1 MVEKVTLTINGIQ
14 VQAPKDYTIL
24 KAAREIGIHIP
35 TLCYLEGVNEIGACR
50 VCVVEVER
58 ARALL
63 TACTTP
69 VSEGMVV
76 KTNSKR
82 VREARKMVVEL
93 ILANH
98 NQECLVCDR
107 NGSCELQK
115 LTEELGI
122 KEVSYEGI
130 KRTPTIDDFSP
141 SIVRDTSKCILC
153 GRCIATC
160 KNVQE
165 IGILE
170 FTNRGFNT
178 EVSPAFNSSMTEMP
192 CIYCGQCVNA
202 CPVAALREKSNID
215 DVWEAID
222 NPDLHVIVQSAPAVR
237 AALGECF
244 DNPIG
249 TNVTGKMATA
259 LHMMGFDKVFDTNFA
274 ADLTILEEGTELIGR
289 ITNGGVLPM
298 ITSCSPGWINFAEL
312 NYPELLPHL
321 SSCKSPHQMFGA
333 VMKTHYAKMNN
344 IDPKKIYVVSVMP
357 CTAKKYECKR
367 EEMGRDGYLDVDT
380 VITTREL
387 GKMIKQASIDFNE
400 LAEGE
405 FDEYFGDYSGAAVI
419 FGATGG
425 VMEAALR
432 TVADVLTGKDL
443 EAIEY
448 KAVRGEERI
457 REAEVQIGDLTVKAA
472 VTHSAAG
479 AKKIME
485 MIKAGEADY
494 HFIEIMGCDGG
505 CVNGGGQPHVS
516 ATNRVGIDIRLERAK
531 ALYGEDES
539 LEIRKS
545 HKNPSITRLYEE
557 FLGEPNS
564 HVAHEFLHTHYAGR
578 EKYNIKK

>member
-1 MVEKVTLTINGIQ
+1 MVEKVTLTINGIK

-24 KAAREIGIHIP
+24 KAAREIGVHIP

-76 KTNSKR
+76 KTNTKR
-82 VREARKMVVEL
+82 VRDARKMVVEL

-98 NQECLVCDR
+98 NRECLVCDR

-115 LTEELGI
+115 LTEDLGI
-122 KEVSYEGI
+122 NEVSYEGV
-130 KRTPTIDDFSP
+130 KRTPTIDNFSP

-344 IDPKKIYVVSVMP
+344 IDPKKIFVVSVMP

-432 TVADVLTGKDL
+432 TVADVLTGEDL

>member
-1 MVEKVTLTINGIQ
+1 MVEKVTLTINGIK

-24 KAAREIGIHIP
+24 KAAREIGVHIP

-76 KTNSKR
+76 KTNTKR
-82 VREARKMVVEL
+82 VRDARKMVVEL

-98 NQECLVCDR
+98 NRECLVCDR

-115 LTEELGI
+115 LTEDLGI
-122 KEVSYEGI
+122 NEVSYEGV
-130 KRTPTIDDFSP
+130 KRTPTIDNFSP

-222 NPDLHVIVQSAPAVR
+222 DPELHVIVQSAPAVR

-344 IDPKKIYVVSVMP
+344 IDPKKIFVVSVMP

-387 GKMIKQASIDFNE
+387 GKMIKQASIDFNG
-400 LAEGE
+400 LPEGK

-432 TVADVLTGKDL
+432 TVADVLTGEDL

-472 VTHSAAG
+472 ITHSAAG
-479 AKKIME
+479 ARKLME

-516 ATNRVGIDIRLERAK
+516 ATDRVGIDIRLERAN
-531 ALYGEDES
+531 ALYREDES
-539 LEIRKS
+539 LAIRKS

-564 HVAHEFLHTHYAGR
+564 HTAHEILHTHYAGR
-578 EKYNIKK
+578 NKYNLKK

>member
-1 MVEKVTLTINGIQ
+1 MVEKVTLTINGIE
-14 VQAPKDYTIL
+14 VQAPKGYTIL
-24 KAAREIGIHIP
+24 KAAREIGVHIP

-50 VCVVEVER
+50 VCVVEVEK

-69 VSEGMVV
+69 VAEGMVV
-76 KTNSKR
+76 KTNTKR
-82 VREARKMVVEL
+82 VRDARKMVVEL

-98 NQECLVCDR
+98 NRECLVCER

-130 KRTPTIDDFSP
+130 KRTPTIDEFSP

-215 DVWEAID
+215 EVWEAID
-222 NPDLHVIVQSAPAVR
+222 DPDLHVIVQSAPAVR
-237 AALGECF
+237 AALGELF

-274 ADLTILEEGTELIGR
+274 ADLTILEEGTELLGR
-289 ITNGGVLPM
+289 IKNGGVLPM

-312 NYPELLPHL
+312 NYPDLLDHL

-387 GKMIKQASIDFNE
+387 GKMIKQASVEFNE
-400 LAEGE
+400 LPEGE

-432 TVADVLTGKDL
+432 TVADVLTGEDL
-443 EAIEY
+443 ETVEY

-457 REAEVQIGDLTVKAA
+457 REAEVQIGDITVKAA

-516 ATNRVGIDIRLERAK
+516 ATERVGIDIRMERAK
-531 ALYGEDES
+531 ALYSEDES
-539 LEIRKS
+539 LDIRKS

-557 FLGEPNS
+557 FLEEPNS
-564 HVAHEFLHTHYAGR
+564 HVAHEILHTHYNGR

>member
-1 MVEKVTLTINGIQ
+1 MVEKVTLTINGIE
-14 VQAPKDYTIL
+14 VQAPKGYTIL
-24 KAAREIGIHIP
+24 KAAREIGVHIP

-50 VCVVEVER
+50 VCVVEVEK

-69 VSEGMVV
+69 VAEGMVV
-76 KTNSKR
+76 KTNTKR
-82 VREARKMVVEL
+82 VRDARKMVVEL

-98 NQECLVCDR
+98 NRECLVCER

-130 KRTPTIDDFSP
+130 KRTPTIDEFSP

-215 DVWEAID
+215 EVWEAID
-222 NPDLHVIVQSAPAVR
+222 DPNLHVIVQSAPAVR
-237 AALGECF
+237 AALGELF

-274 ADLTILEEGTELIGR
+274 ADLTILEEGTELLGR
-289 ITNGGVLPM
+289 IKNGGVLPM

-312 NYPELLPHL
+312 NYPDLIDHL

-387 GKMIKQASIDFNE
+387 GKMIKQASIDFNG
-400 LAEGE
+400 LPEGE

-432 TVADVLTGKDL
+432 TVADVLTGEDL
-443 EAIEY
+443 ETVEY

-516 ATNRVGIDIRLERAK
+516 ATERVGIDIRMERAK
-531 ALYGEDES
+531 ALYSEDES
-539 LEIRKS
+539 LDIRKS

-564 HVAHEFLHTHYAGR
+564 HVAHEVLHTHYAGR

>member
-1 MVEKVTLTINGIQ
+1 MEKVTLTINGVE

-69 VSEGMVV
+69 VAEGMVV
-76 KTNSKR
+76 RTNSKR
-82 VREARKMVVEL
+82 VRDARKMVVEL

-98 NQECLVCDR
+98 NRECLVCDR
-107 NGSCELQK
+107 NGTCELQK

-122 KEVSYEGI
+122 KEISYEGA
-130 KRTPTIDDFSP
+130 KRIPTIDNFSP

-178 EVSPAFNSSMTEMP
+178 EVSPAFNSSLTEMP

-222 NPDLHVIVQSAPAVR
+222 NPDLHVVVQSAPAVR
-237 AALGECF
+237 AALGELF

-249 TNVTGKMATA
+249 TNVTPKLATA

-274 ADLTILEEGTELIGR
+274 ADLTILEEGTELLGR
-289 ITNGGVLPM
+289 LKNGGVLPM
-298 ITSCSPGWINFAEL
+298 ITSCSPGWINFAEM
-312 NYPELLPHL
+312 NYPDLLDHL

-333 VMKTHYAKMNN
+333 IMKTHYAEMNN
-344 IDPKKIYVVSVMP
+344 IDPKKMFVVSVMP

-387 GKMIKQASIDFNE
+387 GKMIKQASIDFNNVPD
-400 LAEGE
+400 GV
-405 FDEYFGDYSGAAVI
+405 FDDYFGDYSGAGVI

-432 TVADVLTGKDL
+432 TVADVLTGEDLKD
-443 EAIEY
+443 IDY
-448 KAVRGEERI
+448 TVVRGEERI
-457 REAEVQIGDLTVKAA
+457 REAEVKIGDLTVKAA

-479 AKKIME
+479 ARKIMD
-485 MIKAGEADY
+485 MVRAGEADY

-516 ATNRVGIDIRLERAK
+516 AGDRVGIDIRLERAK
-531 ALYGEDES
+531 ALYSEDAS

-564 HVAHEFLHTHYAGR
+564 HKAHEVLHTHYKGR
-578 EKYNIKK
+578 KKYKK

>member
-1 MVEKVTLTINGIQ
+1 MVEKVTLTINGIE

-50 VCVVEVER
+50 VCVVEVEK

-107 NGSCELQK
+107 NGTCELQK
-115 LTEELGI
+115 LTDELGI
-122 KEVSYEGI
+122 KEVSYVGA
-130 KRTPTIDDFSP
+130 KRTPTIDTFSH

-178 EVSPAFNSSMTEMP
+178 EVSPAFNSSMVEMP

-202 CPVAALREKSNID
+202 CPVAALREKSEID
-215 DVWEAID
+215 VVWEAID

-244 DNPIG
+244 GNPIG
-249 TNVTGKMATA
+249 TNVTAKMATA

-298 ITSCSPGWINFAEL
+298 ITSCSPGWINFAEM
-312 NYPELLPHL
+312 NYPDLLAHL

-333 VMKTHYAKMNN
+333 LMKTHYAKMNN
-344 IDPKKIYVVSVMP
+344 IDPKNIFVVSVMP
-357 CTAKKYECKR
+357 CTAKKTEAKR
-367 EEMGRDGYLDVDT
+367 EEMGRDGYLDVDS

-387 GKMIKQASIDFNE
+387 GKMIKQASIDFNN
-400 LAEGE
+400 LQDGV
-405 FDEYFGDYSGAAVI
+405 FDDYYGDYSGAAVI

-432 TVADVLTGKDL
+432 TVADVLTGQDL
-443 EAIEY
+443 QAIEY

-479 AKKIME
+479 ARKIMD
-485 MIKAGEADY
+485 MIRKGEADY

-516 ATNRVGIDIRLERAK
+516 ASDRIGIDIRLERAK
-531 ALYGEDES
+531 ALYSEDES

-545 HKNPSITRLYEE
+545 HQNPSITRLYEE

-564 HVAHEFLHTHYAGR
+564 HVAHEYLHTHYF
-578 EKYNIKK
+578 EKDKYRVKK

>member
-122 KEVSYEGI
+122 KEVSYEGV
-130 KRTPTIDDFSP
+130 KRTPTIDNFSP

-405 FDEYFGDYSGAAVI
+405 FDEYYGDYSGAGVI

-479 AKKIME
+479 ARKIME

-531 ALYGEDES
+531 ALYSEDES

-564 HVAHEFLHTHYAGR
+564 HVAHEVLHTHYAGR
-578 EKYNIKK
+578 DKYNLKK

>member
-1 MVEKVTLTINGIQ
+1 MVEKVTLTING
-14 VQAPKDYTIL
+14 VEMQAPKDYTIL
-24 KAAREIGIHIP
+24 QAAREIGIHIP

-82 VREARKMVVEL
+82 VRDARKMVVEL

-107 NGSCELQK
+107 NGTCELQK

-122 KEVSYEGI
+122 KEVSYEGA
-130 KRTPTIDDFSP
+130 KRIPTIDNFSP

-178 EVSPAFNSSMTEMP
+178 EVSPAFNSSLTEMP

-237 AALGECF
+237 AALGELF

-249 TNVTGKMATA
+249 TNVTSKLATS

-289 ITNGGVLPM
+289 ITNGGKLPM
-298 ITSCSPGWINFAEL
+298 ITSCSPGWINFAEM
-312 NYPELLPHL
+312 NYPDLLDHL

-333 VMKTHYAKMNN
+333 VMKTHYAQMNN
-344 IDPKKIYVVSVMP
+344 IDPKNIFVVSVMP

-387 GKMIKQASIDFNE
+387 GKMIKQASIDFNNVPD
-400 LAEGE
+400 GV
-405 FDEYFGDYSGAAVI
+405 FDDYFGDYSGAAVI

-432 TVADVLTGKDL
+432 TVADVLTGEDL
-443 EAIEY
+443 EAIDY
-448 KAVRGEERI
+448 KVIRGEERI
-457 REAEVQIGDLTVKAA
+457 REAEVKIGDLTVKAA
-472 VTHSAAG
+472 ITHSAAG
-479 AKKIME
+479 ARKIMD
-485 MIKAGEADY
+485 MIRAGEADY
-494 HFIEIMGCDGG
+494 HFVEIMGCDGG

-516 ATNRVGIDIRLERAK
+516 ASARIGTDIRLERAK
-531 ALYGEDES
+531 ALYSEDAS
-539 LEIRKS
+539 LDIRKS

-564 HVAHEFLHTHYAGR
+564 HIAHEVLHTHYKAR
-578 EKYNIKK
+578 KKYNKEK

>member
-1 MVEKVTLTINGIQ
+1 MVEKVTLTINGIK

-24 KAAREIGIHIP
+24 KAAREIGVHIP

-76 KTNSKR
+76 KTNTKR
-82 VREARKMVVEL
+82 VRDARKMVVEL

-98 NQECLVCDR
+98 NRECLVCDR

-115 LTEELGI
+115 LTEDLGI
-122 KEVSYEGI
+122 NEVSYEGV
-130 KRTPTIDDFSP
+130 KRTPTIDNFSP

-222 NPDLHVIVQSAPAVR
+222 DPELHVIVQSAPAVR

-344 IDPKKIYVVSVMP
+344 IDPKKIFVVSVMP

-387 GKMIKQASIDFNE
+387 GKMIKQASIDFNG
-400 LAEGE
+400 LPEGK

-432 TVADVLTGKDL
+432 TVADVLTGEDL

-472 VTHSAAG
+472 ITHSAAG
-479 AKKIME
+479 ARKLME

-516 ATNRVGIDIRLERAK
+516 ATDRVGIDIRLERAN
-531 ALYGEDES
+531 ALYREDES
-539 LEIRKS
+539 LAIRKS

-564 HVAHEFLHTHYAGR
+564 HTAHEILHTHYAGR
-578 EKYNIKK
+578 NKYNLNK

>member
-1 MVEKVTLTINGIQ
+1 MEKVTLTINGIQ

-69 VSEGMVV
+69 VAEGMVV

-98 NQECLVCDR
+98 NRECLVCDR

-122 KEVSYEGI
+122 KEVSYEGV

-202 CPVAALREKSNID
+202 CPVAALREKSSID

-274 ADLTILEEGTELIGR
+274 ADLTILEEGTELLGR
-289 ITNGGVLPM
+289 IKNGGVLPM

-333 VMKTHYAKMNN
+333 IMKTHYAKMNN

-400 LAEGE
+400 LAEGK
-405 FDEYFGDYSGAAVI
+405 FDEYYGDYSGAAVI

-479 AKKIME
+479 ARKIME

-531 ALYGEDES
+531 ALYSEDES

-564 HVAHEFLHTHYAGR
+564 HVAHEVLHTHYAGR
-578 EKYNIKK
+578 DKYNLKK

>member
-1 MVEKVTLTINGIQ
+1 MEKVTLTINGIE

-50 VCVVEVER
+50 VCVVEVEK

-69 VSEGMVV
+69 VAEGMVV
-76 KTNSKR
+76 KTNTKR

-98 NQECLVCDR
+98 NQECLVCER
-107 NGSCELQK
+107 NGTCELQR

-122 KEVSYEGI
+122 EEVSYTGA
-130 KRTPTIDDFSP
+130 KRTPTIDEFSP

-160 KNVQE
+160 KHVQE

-215 DVWEAID
+215 LVWEAID
-222 NPDLHVIVQSAPAVR
+222 DPNKHVIVQSAPAVR

-244 DNPIG
+244 GNPIG

-259 LHMMGFDKVFDTNFA
+259 LHMMGFDKVFDTNFG
-274 ADLTILEEGTELIGR
+274 ADLTILEEGTELLGR
-289 ITNGGVLPM
+289 VKNGGVLPM
-298 ITSCSPGWINFAEL
+298 ITSCSPGWINFAEM
-312 NYPELLPHL
+312 NYPDLLDHI

-333 VMKTHYAKMNN
+333 VMKTHYADMNN
-344 IDPKKIYVVSVMP
+344 LDPKDIYVVSVMP
-357 CTAKKYECKR
+357 CTAKKYECQR

-387 GKMIKQASIDFNE
+387 GKMIKQASIDFNN
-400 LAEGE
+400 LKDGT
-405 FDEYFGDYSGAAVI
+405 FDEYFGDYTGAAVI

-432 TVADVLTGKDL
+432 TVADVLTGEDLKD
-443 EAIEY
+443 IEY
-448 KAVRGEERI
+448 TAVRGEERI
-457 REAEVQIGDLTVKAA
+457 REAEVQIGDLTVKVA

-479 AKKIME
+479 ARKIMD
-485 MIKAGEADY
+485 MVRAGEADY

-516 ATNRVGIDIRLERAK
+516 ASDRIGIDIRLERAK
-531 ALYGEDES
+531 ALYSEDEA
-539 LEIRKS
+539 LDIRKS
-545 HKNPSITRLYEE
+545 HENPSIQRLYKE

-564 HVAHEFLHTHYAGR
+564 HVAHEILHTHYNKNR
-578 EKYNIKK
+578 KKYNLKK

>member
-1 MVEKVTLTINGIQ
+1 VEKVTLTINGVE

-98 NQECLVCDR
+98 NRECLVCER
-107 NGSCELQK
+107 NGTCELQK

-122 KEVSYEGI
+122 KEVSYEGA
-130 KRTPTIDDFSP
+130 KRTPTIDNFSP

-178 EVSPAFNSSMTEMP
+178 EVSPAFNSSLTEMP

-222 NPDLHVIVQSAPAVR
+222 NPNLHVIVQSAPAVR
-237 AALGECF
+237 AALGEIF

-249 TNVTGKMATA
+249 TNVTPKLATS

-274 ADLTILEEGTELIGR
+274 ADLTILEEGTELLGR
-289 ITNGGVLPM
+289 LKNGGVLPM

-312 NYPELLPHL
+312 NYPDLLDHL

-333 VMKTHYAKMNN
+333 VMKTHYAEMNN
-344 IDPKKIYVVSVMP
+344 IDPKNIYVVSVMP

-387 GKMIKQASIDFNE
+387 GKMIKQASIDFNNVPD
-400 LAEGE
+400 GV
-405 FDEYFGDYSGAAVI
+405 FDDYYGDYSGAAVI

-432 TVADVLTGKDL
+432 TVADVLTGEDL
-443 EAIEY
+443 KEIDY
-448 KAVRGEERI
+448 TVVRGEERI
-457 REAEVQIGDLTVKAA
+457 KEAQVQIGDLTVKAA
-472 VTHSAAG
+472 ITHSAAG
-479 AKKIME
+479 ARKIMD
-485 MIKAGEADY
+485 MIRAGEADY

-516 ATNRVGIDIRLERAK
+516 AGARIGIDIRLERAK
-531 ALYGEDES
+531 ALYNEDAS
-539 LEIRKS
+539 LAIRKS
-545 HKNPSITRLYEE
+545 HQNPSITRLYEE

-564 HVAHEFLHTHYAGR
+564 HKAHEVLHTHYKGR
-578 EKYNIKK
+578 EKYKKEK

>member
-1 MVEKVTLTINGIQ
+1 VEKVTLTINGVE

-82 VREARKMVVEL
+82 VRDARKMVVEL

-107 NGSCELQK
+107 NGTCELQK

-122 KEVSYEGI
+122 KEVSYEGA
-130 KRTPTIDDFSP
+130 KRTPTIDNFSP

-178 EVSPAFNSSMTEMP
+178 EVSPAFNSSLTEMP
-192 CIYCGQCVNA
+192 CISCGQCVNA
-202 CPVAALREKSNID
+202 CPVSALREKSNID
-215 DVWEAID
+215 DVWQAID

-298 ITSCSPGWINFAEL
+298 ITSCCPGWVSFAEI
-312 NYPELLPHL
+312 NYPELLPHI
-321 SSCKSPHQMFGA
+321 SSCKSPHEMFGA
-333 VMKTHYAKMNN
+333 VMKTHYAQMNN
-344 IDPKKIYVVSVMP
+344 IDPKKMFVVSVMP

-387 GKMIKQASIDFNE
+387 GKMIKQASIDFNS
-400 LAEGE
+400 LPDGV
-405 FDEYFGDYSGAAVI
+405 FDDYYGDYSGAAVI

-432 TVADVLTGKDL
+432 TVADVLTGEDL
-443 EAIEY
+443 EAIDY
-448 KAVRGEERI
+448 KVVRGEELI
-457 REAEVQIGDLTVKAA
+457 REAEVKIGDLTVKAA
-472 VTHSAAG
+472 ITHSAAG
-479 AKKIME
+479 ARKIMD
-485 MIKAGEADY
+485 MIRAGEADY
-494 HFIEIMGCDGG
+494 HFIEIMACDGG

-516 ATNRVGIDIRLERAK
+516 ASARIGIDMRLERAK
-531 ALYGEDES
+531 ALYSEDAS

-545 HKNPSITRLYEE
+545 HQNPSITRLYEE
-557 FLGEPNS
+557 FLGEANS
-564 HVAHEFLHTHYAGR
+564 HIAHEVLHTHYNGK
-578 EKYNIKK
+578 EKYNKEK

>member
-122 KEVSYEGI
+122 KEVSYEGV
-130 KRTPTIDDFSP
+130 KRTPTIDNFSP

-274 ADLTILEEGTELIGR
+274 ADLTILEEGTELLGR

-312 NYPELLPHL
+312 NYPELLPHV

-400 LAEGE
+400 LAEGK
-405 FDEYFGDYSGAAVI
+405 FDEYYGDYSGAAVI

-479 AKKIME
+479 ARKIME

-516 ATNRVGIDIRLERAK
+516 ATDRVGIDIRLERAK
-531 ALYGEDES
+531 ALYSEDES

-564 HVAHEFLHTHYAGR
+564 HVAHEVLHTHYAGR
-578 EKYNIKK
+578 DKYNLKK

>member
-1 MVEKVTLTINGIQ
+1 MEKVTLTINGVE

-98 NQECLVCDR
+98 NRECLVCER
-107 NGSCELQK
+107 NGTCELQK

-122 KEVSYEGI
+122 KEVSYEGA
-130 KRTPTIDDFSP
+130 KRTPTIDNFSP

-178 EVSPAFNSSMTEMP
+178 EVSPAFNSSLTEMP

-222 NPDLHVIVQSAPAVR
+222 NPNLHVIVQSAPAVR
-237 AALGECF
+237 AALGEIF

-249 TNVTGKMATA
+249 TNVTPKLATS

-274 ADLTILEEGTELIGR
+274 ADLTILEEGTELLGR
-289 ITNGGVLPM
+289 LKNGGVLPM

-312 NYPELLPHL
+312 NYPDLLDHL

-333 VMKTHYAKMNN
+333 VMKTHYAEMNN
-344 IDPKKIYVVSVMP
+344 IDPKNIYVVSVMP

-387 GKMIKQASIDFNE
+387 GKMIKQASIDFNNVPD
-400 LAEGE
+400 GV
-405 FDEYFGDYSGAAVI
+405 FDDYYGDYSGAAVI

-432 TVADVLTGKDL
+432 TVADVLTGEDL
-443 EAIEY
+443 KEIDY
-448 KAVRGEERI
+448 TVVRGEERI
-457 REAEVQIGDLTVKAA
+457 KEAQVQIGDLTVKAA
-472 VTHSAAG
+472 ITHSAAG
-479 AKKIME
+479 ARKIMD
-485 MIKAGEADY
+485 MIRAGEADY

-516 ATNRVGIDIRLERAK
+516 AGARIGIDIRLERAK
-531 ALYGEDES
+531 ALYNEDAS
-539 LEIRKS
+539 LAIRKS
-545 HKNPSITRLYEE
+545 HQNPSITRLYEE

-564 HVAHEFLHTHYAGR
+564 HKAHEVLHTHYKGR
-578 EKYNIKK
+578 EKYKKEK

>member
-122 KEVSYEGI
+122 KEVSYEGV
-130 KRTPTIDDFSP
+130 KRTPTIDNFSP

-274 ADLTILEEGTELIGR
+274 ADLTILEEGTELLGR

-312 NYPELLPHL
+312 NYPELLPHV

-400 LAEGE
+400 LAEGK
-405 FDEYFGDYSGAAVI
+405 FDEYYGDYSGAAVI

-479 AKKIME
+479 ARKIME

-531 ALYGEDES
+531 ALYSEDES

-564 HVAHEFLHTHYAGR
+564 HVAHEVLHTHYAGR
-578 EKYNIKK
+578 DKYNLKK